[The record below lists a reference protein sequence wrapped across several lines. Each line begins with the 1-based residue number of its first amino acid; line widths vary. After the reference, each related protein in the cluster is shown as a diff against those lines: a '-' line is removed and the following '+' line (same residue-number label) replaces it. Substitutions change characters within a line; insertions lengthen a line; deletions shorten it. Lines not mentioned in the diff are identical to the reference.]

1 VGKDFGLLFEIHVP
15 RQEAGDGETHYRV
28 TGDGE
33 KVETTM
39 AWAPDAEARGYRQ
52 AVAQGVAG
60 EAAGFTHAWAVEHH
74 FLEEYSHSSAP
85 EVFLGH
91 LSAKTS
97 TMRMGHGVR
106 LLPFPYNHPFKVAE
120 QAGVLDLLSEGRLE
134 LGTGRSATRLEIEG
148 FGIDPKD
155 TRPMWEEA
163 LGFIVGAMTEEVFEW
178 KGHYFN
184 APPRT
189 VLPKPMQ
196 KPHPPLWVAGSG
208 EESHRIAGQL
218 GLGLLSFTLMVP
230 PEELARRVAIY
241 REAVANAQP
250 VGHFVNNQVA
260 AYTLVHCAETSEEAR
275 ANVEEEVLKF
285 IKTNAREILG
295 GFARWVDPREPTYDY
310 FQALAGF
317 AEIDVTFDMLNS
329 LDMII
334 VGDPAECRAKVKKY
348 FDTVEMDQLICQMQ
362 FGAVPHEKVM
372 QSIDLFGRHVIPEFR
387 S

>member
-1 VGKDFGLLFEIHVP
+1 
-15 RQEAGDGETHYRV
+15 
-28 TGDGE
+28 
-33 KVETTM
+33 
-39 AWAPDAEARGYRQ
+39 
-52 AVAQGVAG
+52 
-60 EAAGFTHAWAVEHH
+60 
-74 FLEEYSHSSAP
+74 
-85 EVFLGH
+85 
-91 LSAKTS
+91 
-97 TMRMGHGVR
+97 
-106 LLPFPYNHPFKVAE
+106 
-120 QAGVLDLLSEGRLE
+120 
-134 LGTGRSATRLEIEG
+134 
-148 FGIDPKD
+148 GIDPKD

-285 IKTNAREILG
+285 IKTNAREIL
-295 GFARWVDPREPTYDY
+295 
-310 FQALAGF
+310 AGF